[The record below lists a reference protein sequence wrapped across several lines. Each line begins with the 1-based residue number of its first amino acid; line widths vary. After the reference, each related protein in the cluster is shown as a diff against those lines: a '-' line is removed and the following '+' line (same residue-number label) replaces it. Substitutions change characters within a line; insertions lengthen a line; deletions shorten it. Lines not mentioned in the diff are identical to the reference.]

1 MRTGNV
7 MIGAVKKESVKDI
20 VKSNINRYS
29 LKDDPYDVA
38 YEIGKKNNFT
48 LKQIEQAERIIRKNY
63 IK

>member
-7 MIGAVKKESVKDI
+7 MIGAVKKQSVKEI
-20 VKSNINRYS
+20 VRSEISRYS

-38 YEIGKKNNFT
+38 YDIGKKNN
-48 LKQIEQAERIIRKNY
+48 LSIKQVEQAERIIRKNY